1 MAAQADELPPIPN
14 RIYFT
19 IGDVAKLCDVQTHVL
34 RYWEREF
41 PQLSTVKRRGNRRYY
56 QRKDV
61 MLVRQ
66 IRSLL
71 YEQKYTIAGARKRLS
86 GEDMKADA
94 TQSMLVVKQ
103 LIVELEEV
111 LHDLRA

>member
-19 IGDVAKLCDVQTHVL
+19 IGDVARLCDVQPHVL

-41 PQLSTVKRRGNRRYY
+41 PQLSAIKRRGNRRYY
-56 QRKDV
+56 ERKDV

-71 YEQKYTIAGARKRLS
+71 YEHLYTIAGARKRLS
-86 GEDMKADA
+86 GEDMKEDT
-94 TQSMLVVKQ
+94 TQSKIVVKQ
-103 LIVELEEV
+103 LIGELEEV
-111 LHDLRA
+111 LRDLRS

>member
-34 RYWEREF
+34 RYWEKEF
-41 PQLSTVKRRGNRRYY
+41 PQLGAIKRRGNRRYY

-71 YEQKYTIAGARKRLS
+71 YDQLYTIAGARKRLS
-86 GEDMKADA
+86 DDDMKQDT
-94 TQSMLVVKQ
+94 TQSRLVVKQ
-103 LIVELEEV
+103 LIVELEEI

>member
-1 MAAQADELPPIPN
+1 MPAQADELPPIPN
-14 RIYFT
+14 KIYFT
-19 IGDVAKLCDVQTHVL
+19 IGDVAKLSDVQPHVL

-41 PQLSTVKRRGNRRYY
+41 PQLSTVRRRGNRRYY

-61 MLVRQ
+61 MLIRQ

-71 YEQKYTIAGARKRLS
+71 YEHLYTIAGARKRLS
-86 GEDMKADA
+86 DEDTKEDTA
-94 TQSMLVVKQ
+94 QSRIVVRQ
-103 LIVELEEV
+103 LITELEEV

>member
-1 MAAQADELPPIPN
+1 MPAQPDELPPIPN

-19 IGDVAKLCDVQTHVL
+19 IGDVAKLCDVQPHTL
-34 RYWEREF
+34 RYWEGEF
-41 PQLSTVKRRGNRRYY
+41 PQLGAVKRRGNRRYY

-71 YEQKYTIAGARKRLS
+71 YDHLYTIAGARKRLS
-86 GEDMKADA
+86 GDDMKEDT
-94 TQSMLVVKQ
+94 TQSRIVVKQ
-103 LIVELEEV
+103 LISELEEV